1 MNDNRYKTKL
11 HVSSE
16 TRKGSGDDTNEFRF
30 DLPNGVS
37 HLKKVTIAEAEIVN
51 SMTPIHPGNHKVY
64 FNEFTCHVEHT
75 GTPSNM
81 VVPSTDLPKLTFIT
95 TMYEGRIPTKTT
107 LSTQC
112 WQQPRQQ

>member
-51 SMTPIHPGNHKVY
+51 SMTPIHPGNDKVY
-64 FNEFTCHVEHT
+64 FNEFRCFVEHEGSASHMT
-75 GTPSNM
+75 
-81 VVPSTDLPKLTFIT
+81 VVDNVLPKLNFIT
-95 TMYEGRIPTKTT
+95 TMY
-107 LSTQC
+107 
-112 WQQPRQQ
+112 